1 MTSSQLPFLFKKV
14 FLVLVRREL
23 SETTIGAR
31 QLALMP
37 SEVLLCICS
46 QAIQLAHRHPHWF
59 CTGIASCLVSG
70 AGLGLDYSKVTQW
83 EQEEQQEG
91 HLYTNRWDM

>member
-1 MTSSQLPFLFKKV
+1 
-14 FLVLVRREL
+14 
-23 SETTIGAR
+23 
-31 QLALMP
+31 MP

-70 AGLGLDYSKVTQW
+70 AGLGLDYGKVTQW